1 MKLIIEGLI
10 ALKEAGIYSQVSPK
24 SMNTVELCED
34 LKTTLLQNSHY
45 WLTKDHMIFLLT
57 WLHVTRNACITANM
71 ADDST
76 PKPRGRY
83 KEFLR
88 QQEDEKLAK
97 ITSVE

>member
-1 MKLIIEGLI
+1 
-10 ALKEAGIYSQVSPK
+10 
-24 SMNTVELCED
+24 
-34 LKTTLLQNSHY
+34 
-45 WLTKDHMIFLLT
+45 MIFLLT